1 MEDAPAKL
9 NYDQLFIIADILM
22 GAAHSDGDY
31 DGSEAQSIR
40 QILTKLVDEALLPS
54 ELAGRLM
61 GFDPDNFDVV
71 AACQALE
78 LDGAEDRRSL
88 LALVGEVTDADDL
101 FDLREDAYLKQ
112 VAAAIGAEPEEY
124 ANLTVEVFHISSLEP
139 PPLPE

>member
-1 MEDAPAKL
+1 MEDASAKL

-22 GAAHSDGDY
+22 GAAHADGDY

-61 GFDPDNFDVV
+61 GFDPDNFDVE
-71 AACQALE
+71 AACRALE

-88 LALVGEVTDADDL
+88 LALIGEVTDADDV

-112 VAAAIGAEPEEY
+112 VAAAIGAGPEEY